1 MIEIDNVTRKYGT
14 KVAVSQLT
22 LRIPSGELFAFLGP
36 NGAGKTTTIKMMVGL
51 LRPSSGTIRL
61 CGYDVALRQ
70 LAANRLLGYVPD
82 VPYLYD
88 KLSGME
94 FLRFIADMYGLEK
107 PDRDNKIDEQID
119 TFAMRDFVCDL
130 TESYSHGMKQRL
142 TFAAALLH
150 DPKVLVID
158 EPMVGLDPR
167 TVRLV
172 KDLLRAKAAGGQ
184 TIFMSTHL
192 LAIAEEIADRVGIVD
207 QGRLRFLGT
216 LDELG
221 EQLATHD
228 ASLEELYL
236 SFTAG
241 DAAGPIEPDERD
253 GRPPAPAILE
263 DPAS

>member
-22 LRIPSGELFAFLGP
+22 LRIPPGELFAFLGP

-51 LRPSSGTIRL
+51 LRPSAGTIRL
-61 CGYDVALRQ
+61 CGHDVGKRQ

-88 KLSGME
+88 KLSGVE
-94 FLRFIADMYGLEK
+94 FLRFIAEMYGLEK
-107 PDRDNKIDEQID
+107 REAERKIAEQVAAFD
-119 TFAMRDFVCDL
+119 LDDFVDDL

-142 TFAAALLH
+142 TFAAAMLH

-172 KDLLRAKAAGGQ
+172 KDMLRAKAAAGQ

-192 LAIAEEIADRVGIVD
+192 LAIAEEIADRVGIID
-207 QGRLRFLGT
+207 DGRLRFLGT
-216 LDELG
+216 IDELRD
-221 EQLATHD
+221 QVAARD
-228 ASLEELYL
+228 ASLEHLYL
-236 SFTAG
+236 RFTA
-241 DAAGPIEPDERD
+241 D
-253 GRPPAPAILE
+253 GREPLEGESQNGDLRSPATIE